1 MNNLNAPAYYSIAPS
16 FLFTILKH
24 RVLFL
29 INYFIYTP
37 AVASSQSL
45 PSFLTPFP
53 LPIASERVLP
63 FSPQKPLWSS
73 GVELIST
80 SALPLRN
87 KELLL

>member
-1 MNNLNAPAYYSIAPS
+1 MNNLIAPGYDS
-16 FLFTILKH
+16 IEPFFLFTILKH

-53 LPIASERVLP
+53 LPIASKRVLP
-63 FSPQKPLWSS
+63 FPRKSHVVLGSRANYHICIAAQ
-73 GVELIST
+73 E
-80 SALPLRN
+80 
-87 KELLL
+87 